1 MCLDTSRRGW
11 KSLCQ
16 SFIEVILLCKAY
28 ILTLQLNSVFVRGIS
43 MRTGAELTQGCGL
56 GQRQSVVLSTF

>member
-1 MCLDTSRRGW
+1 MSGW

-16 SFIEVILLCKAY
+16 SFIEVLLHCKAY
-28 ILTLQLNSVFVRGIS
+28 FLTVQLRSVFVREIS

-56 GQRQSVVLSTF
+56 GQRQSVALSTF